1 MGFIISAFPP
11 ISQIRDRCH
20 ASTGKGGL
28 RAMRI
33 FDEINRQTLDRRE
46 WHLWV
51 LAMVVIL
58 ILTAGLALVMYP
70 AVFPAMGASGGDF
83 MRRSFAGFCV
93 LCFLLE
99 GYLLDRQLVIRR
111 LRRELAEEQQLK
123 RRILEEASADLVGSL
138 PGITHFQ
145 DRLTME
151 YRRSTN
157 TRQALSLLV
166 VNVTPTPELQRAGG
180 MAPLLGDAAK
190 VLIRRLRREDSMY
203 LFRLGVFGV
212 LLPGMT
218 GDQAN
223 HVAERLQE
231 GLMDASGAGD
241 RFTAEIRMINYPEHT
256 ISGKELEQLA
266 IRSFPEPEPQL
277 HAA

>member
-1 MGFIISAFPP
+1 
-11 ISQIRDRCH
+11 
-20 ASTGKGGL
+20 
-28 RAMRI
+28 MRI
-33 FDEINRQTLDRRE
+33 FDEIDRRTLDRRE

-70 AVFPAMGASGGDF
+70 VVFPAAGPSGGEF
-83 MRRSFAGFCV
+83 MQRSFAGFCV

-111 LRRELAEEQQLK
+111 LRRELAEEQKLK
-123 RRILEEASADLVGSL
+123 KRIIEETSADLVGSL
-138 PGITHFQ
+138 PGISHFQ

-151 YRRSTN
+151 FRRSAN

-166 VNVTPTPELQRAGG
+166 VNVTATPELQLAGG
-180 MAPLLGDAAK
+180 MALLMGDAAK

-241 RFTAEIRMINYPEHT
+241 RFTAEIRMLNYPEHT

-266 IRSFPEPEPQL
+266 IRSFPEPEPEL
-277 HAA
+277 HPA